1 MGKKRKHEVK
11 DREEILRPRG
21 GCIGAVVLFL
31 SSRWYGF
38 TLIWFREVISG
49 KILQLESVTQSE
61 AMRRRYRYLS
71 HFSLTTTFQLPIPP
85 LMKTL
90 VGPTPSLR
98 KLMFTS
104 LASRNSE
111 FCNQFYRAYFVLIV
125 QEIFDVMTDSFHK
138 LGFNLHM
145 LVLQHLFCLVES
157 RSLTEPLW
165 DTSTISYPYP
175 NNGMFVRDREST
187 LLSFLV
193 PLFQIFQHLR
203 LDSLVGLFG
212 AGCQPSSTND
222 PFGLPRISYGL
233 VQVLV
238 EKDRNLDLQHA
249 LEVDASV
256 KSLKIDVVTIC
267 EVVGKVLPELNG
279 KLTGMDF
286 RVHGLMGLTNQRFL
300 RYVPQLPLIQARC
313 SQLVGHQIF

>member
-21 GCIGAVVLFL
+21 GCIGAVV
-31 SSRWYGF
+31 S
-38 TLIWFREVISG
+38 IVI
-49 KILQLESVTQSE
+49 VSE
-61 AMRRRYRYLS
+61 YFITSWRCLK
-71 HFSLTTTFQLPIPP
+71 TF
-85 LMKTL
+85 
-90 VGPTPSLR
+90 
-98 KLMFTS
+98 
-104 LASRNSE
+104 RNSE

-165 DTSTISYPYP
+165 DTSTVSYPYP

-212 AGCQPSSTND
+212 ARCQPSSTND

-267 EVVGKVLPELNG
+267 EIEATVMPEDYRQKKVWIFCSECNTLQSFLN
-279 KLTGMDF
+279 F
-286 RVHGLMGLTNQRFL
+286 EF
-300 RYVPQLPLIQARC
+300 
-313 SQLVGHQIF
+313 

>member
-61 AMRRRYRYLS
+61 AMRSAPAGYNPGS
-71 HFSLTTTFQLPIPP
+71 AANS
-85 LMKTL
+85 
-90 VGPTPSLR
+90 
-98 KLMFTS
+98 TS
-104 LASRNSE
+104 NEDLGFYCNSKRI
-111 FCNQFYRAYFVLIV
+111 FY
-125 QEIFDVMTDSFHK
+125 HK
-138 LGFNLHM
+138 LEM
-145 LVLQHLFCLVES
+145 LKNFQVES

-165 DTSTISYPYP
+165 DTSTVSYPYP

-267 EVVGKVLPELNG
+267 EGSWFDGFNQPKILTLCSTIAPDTGTMLSTSRPSNLLNTSTGLIWISSSPASPSNEGSVTLKNISLSRASLALLKEGFLLELLFLKTIKDG
-279 KLTGMDF
+279 
-286 RVHGLMGLTNQRFL
+286 NQ
-300 RYVPQLPLIQARC
+300 A
-313 SQLVGHQIF
+313 

>member
-1 MGKKRKHEVK
+1 MDH
-11 DREEILRPRG
+11 
-21 GCIGAVVLFL
+21 
-31 SSRWYGF
+31 
-38 TLIWFREVISG
+38 
-49 KILQLESVTQSE
+49 ILQQPLLVIT
-61 AMRRRYRYLS
+61 LV
-71 HFSLTTTFQLPIPP
+71 QLPIPP

-165 DTSTISYPYP
+165 DTSTVSYPYP

-203 LDSLVGLFG
+203 L
-212 AGCQPSSTND
+212 
-222 PFGLPRISYGL
+222 
-233 VQVLV
+233 
-238 EKDRNLDLQHA
+238 RNL
-249 LEVDASV
+249 
-256 KSLKIDVVTIC
+256 
-267 EVVGKVLPELNG
+267 
-279 KLTGMDF
+279 
-286 RVHGLMGLTNQRFL
+286 
-300 RYVPQLPLIQARC
+300 
-313 SQLVGHQIF
+313 